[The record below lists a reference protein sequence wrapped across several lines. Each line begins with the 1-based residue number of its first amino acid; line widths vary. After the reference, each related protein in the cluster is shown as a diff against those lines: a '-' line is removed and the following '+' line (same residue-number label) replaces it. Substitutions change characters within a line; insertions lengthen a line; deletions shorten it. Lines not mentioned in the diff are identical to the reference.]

1 MDQHHSQE
9 QECEGEQ
16 TGVAAETKAASS
28 SMTTTAAAVVDEE
41 EEEEE
46 DDDEEDNIL
55 EKSYNNRF
63 HKRNKRFPTQINGVD
78 NTFIAIEPK
87 SGKEVI
93 WNERILSEKKMDRA
107 TRFLTI
113 VKKLK
118 KHSHPF
124 LVRFLDAWI
133 TKGPETE
140 PKKLVFITERL
151 DEGTLKQFL
160 CNSTSRS
167 KLVRCK
173 CIVN

>member
-1 MDQHHSQE
+1 MDQQHSGPKRPEVESE
-9 QECEGEQ
+9 QQ
-16 TGVAAETKAASS
+16 
-28 SMTTTAAAVVDEE
+28 TTAAAPVETKVASATTLTTATAVVDEAEEE

-46 DDDEEDNIL
+46 DDEEDKII

-63 HKRNKRFPTQINGVD
+63 HKRNKRFPTQIDGVH

-93 WNERILSEKKMDRA
+93 WHERILSEKKVERGN
-107 TRFLTI
+107 RFLTV

-118 KHSHPF
+118 KHAHPF

-133 TKGPETE
+133 TKGDTE

-167 KLVRCK
+167 KLVC
-173 CIVN
+173 